1 MECQI
6 CLEVFVTD
14 ISPVSCGSQKHWLCY
29 GCEGTWRGKMPLQ
42 NGIRVMKCPTC
53 RQPEQSRTIESLQRE
68 ATRVESTVSRGES
81 TVSRARSVR
90 VSSEGQDRPRGRC
103 ASGRNC
109 RSTSQTGRSM
119 TYLKCIACSVVFCCR
134 TCTVCVGCR
143 PFPSYML
150 PYVERLRL

>member
-6 CLEVFVTD
+6 CLESFETG
-14 ISPVSCGSQKHWLCY
+14 ISPVSCGSPVEHWLCY
-29 GCEGTWRGKMPLQ
+29 GCERTWRGKMPLR
-42 NGIRVMKCPTC
+42 NGIRVMNCPTC

-68 ATRVESTVSRGES
+68 AQSTVSS
-81 TVSRARSVR
+81 TSVARSIR
-90 VSSEGQDRPRGRC
+90 VSSEGQGRPRERC

-119 TYLKCIACSVVFCCR
+119 TYLKCRACSVVFCCR
-134 TCTVCVGCR
+134 TCTVCVGCS